1 MSEEFTLL
9 SEEELLSGIATVS
22 GPKPVRR
29 SHSHSSSHSEK
40 SSSSHS
46 KKPSEKSS
54 VKPPEKSDRKPTGRT
69 TTQSSHK
76 SSSQNHRKT
85 PSNPSRPA
93 KKKSSRS
100 WLKTLMQILFRTV
113 LSIVVVAG
121 LLVGGLC
128 LILNQVFN
136 GPSPAARDV
145 LTMSLLEAS
154 GTKWLPGLF
163 LGDAKVEHI
172 KNGGTELFEEDVPE
186 TQPIRINTDTSLTA
200 NSDEWKD
207 YPDGIRIENVS
218 GDTYN
223 AYVMIVRDPSRV
235 YLATSSKKFS
245 KSVPG
250 TRITEQIEKEQAVA
264 AVNAG
269 AFFDNGTSS
278 PSVGSVPEG
287 LVISGGKVVWNSG
300 KAPEE
305 GFVGFNQDNVLVVAD
320 TMTADQAMELG
331 IRDGCCFGPVLI
343 QNGGINNEV
352 YNTNSG
358 YNPRTAIGQRADG
371 SVILLCIDGRQAGS
385 LGGTYADIINVMVE
399 YEAVNA
405 CNLDGGS
412 STVMLYRD
420 NEGRYG
426 EAGQVQ
432 MINNYSLLQEKPRK
446 MPTFIM
452 VRPSGEE

>member
-1 MSEEFTLL
+1 MSEDFTLL
-9 SEEELLSGIATVS
+9 SEDELLKDIPQINRNHHRSSSENST
-22 GPKPVRR
+22 
-29 SHSHSSSHSEK
+29 SHSGKRSSSQHSR
-40 SSSSHS
+40 SSSSHQQKTS
-46 KKPSEKSS
+46 APKSH
-54 VKPPEKSDRKPTGRT
+54 
-69 TTQSSHK
+69 SS
-76 SSSQNHRKT
+76 RKT
-85 PSNPSRPA
+85 PPPKRRKPKVSLG
-93 KKKSSRS
+93 KKLLQLFLR
-100 WLKTLMQILFRTV
+100 TLLC
-113 LSIVVVAG
+113 IVVVVG
-121 LLVGGLC
+121 LLFGALC
-128 LILNQVFN
+128 LVLNQVFN

-154 GTKWLPGLF
+154 GTKWLPGIF
-163 LGDAKVEHI
+163 LGDEKVEQI
-172 KNGGTELFEEDVPE
+172 KNGGSDLFEEEAPNM
-186 TQPIRINTDTSLTA
+186 QPIQINTDTSLTA
-200 NSDEWKD
+200 NTDEWKD
-207 YPDGIRIENVS
+207 YPDGVRIEEVS

-235 YLATSSKKFS
+235 YLATSSPQFS
-245 KSVPG
+245 MSIPG
-250 TRITEQIEKEQAVA
+250 TRITEQIEKEGAIA

-287 LVISGGKVVWNSG
+287 LVISDSKVVWNSG
-300 KAPEE
+300 AAPEE

-320 TMTADQAMELG
+320 KMTAKEAMDLG

-343 QNGGINNEV
+343 KNGGINNEV

-371 SVILLCIDGRQAGS
+371 AVILLCIDGRQAGS
-385 LGGTYADIINVMVE
+385 LGGTYADIINIMVE

-420 NEGRYG
+420 TQGRYG
-426 EAGQVQ
+426 QAGEVR

-452 VRPSGEE
+452 VAPSEEA